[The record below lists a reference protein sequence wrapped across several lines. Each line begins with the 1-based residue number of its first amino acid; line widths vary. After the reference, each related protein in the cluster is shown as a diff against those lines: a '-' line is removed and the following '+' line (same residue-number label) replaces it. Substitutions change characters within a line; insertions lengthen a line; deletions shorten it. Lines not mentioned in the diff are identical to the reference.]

1 MNILES
7 HSNVMAG
14 AAIVSACFSQE
25 HDTEQAIQRA
35 LDPLYDTQLK
45 SYLHFIWTGQH
56 PIDADL
62 ESPLANKR
70 LQTMREELT
79 RKQTR
84 DLEGKHRA
92 IQQSLATRAAE
103 TMRAMNAP
111 SPMCTVAELATK
123 FNKSKSE
130 IRRLKVANLL
140 HTLIE
145 G

>member
-7 HSNVMAG
+7 HNNVMVG

-25 HDTEQAIQRA
+25 HDTAQSIQRA

-45 SYLHFIWTGQH
+45 SYLHFLWTGQH
-56 PIDADL
+56 PVEADL
-62 ESPLANKR
+62 DSPLANDR
-70 LQTMREELT
+70 LESMRKELT

-92 IQQSLATRAAE
+92 IQQGLAARAAE
-103 TMRAMNAP
+103 TVRAMNTP
-111 SPMCTVAELATK
+111 SPMGTVAELAAK

-130 IRRLKVANLL
+130 IRRLKAANLL
-140 HTLIE
+140 HTLTE
-145 G
+145 E